1 MSLRSSNAAG
11 PPLGASSLPPA
22 FLVLALVLLGYWTVL
37 AQRLSGSWTALP
49 EYSYGWVVPVLC
61 AMLFWDRWQRRPPP
75 HLRRGLV
82 RNRTGK
88 SGAPAP
94 SGGARTVSRTV
105 SVAGG
110 LLTGAL
116 LGVFVLARVSVE
128 VIPTWRFAL
137 WAMALA
143 VAGLTWLGLGLAGGG
158 AWARHFFFPVAF
170 FLLAVP
176 WPTQFEFP
184 FIQTLTQLNASLTV
198 ELMSLLGVTAVR
210 MGNLILIEPGMV
222 GVQEACS
229 GIRSFQSTLMV
240 ALFLGE
246 LFRFNLWRRAV
257 FVVLGATCSM
267 GFNILRTSF
276 LVWSCN
282 REGLG
287 AVDKFHDPAGWA
299 VFAASFAVLA
309 VIAWRL
315 KRGDD
320 REKAERR
327 VTDARFGAETAP
339 ATPGTPDPAPGNTT
353 SPPHPSVTSHASPE
367 TPSPRPALL
376 LAGVMLLILFG
387 TELGLR
393 AWFATHRQ
401 ARAATL
407 EWELAPDAPRSR
419 ELPITRQVQALL
431 AYDYGEGWETQ
442 DGPERWQGFY
452 FRWDAPRSLG
462 RRIICNEQVLGHQPE
477 VCFTAAGMQVRQI
490 YGHRRYTANGVPLVF
505 KVYEFTD
512 RNVPIFV
519 FSCTWERGVEQ
530 RLDDGLRVEGEAST
544 ARGLREARLR
554 LARGDRGV
562 VDEARVLK
570 LGVWGPRTLAEAE
583 AALLRQLERLIR
595 PAAPPDGGSANAP
608 KPKRDA

>member
-11 PPLGASSLPPA
+11 LPRGTPPVSAGLLI
-22 FLVLALVLLGYWTVL
+22 LALVLLGYWAVL

-49 EYSYGWVVPVLC
+49 EYSYGWVVPLLC

-75 HLRRGLV
+75 HAERKPLRRRAG
-82 RNRTGK
+82 GMD
-88 SGAPAP
+88 APAQT
-94 SGGARTVSRTV
+94 GGARAVSGV
-105 SVAGG
+105 GV
-110 LLTGAL
+110 LLTGGL
-116 LGVFVLARVSVE
+116 LGVFVLARVGVE

-170 FLLAVP
+170 FFLAVP
-176 WPTQFEFP
+176 WPTQFELP

-257 FVVLGATCSM
+257 FVVLGATCSL
-267 GFNILRTSF
+267 GFNLLRTSF
-276 LVWSCN
+276 LVWSCD

-287 AVDKFHDPAGWA
+287 AADKFHDPAGWA

-320 REKAERR
+320 REKAERQAAEALR
-327 VTDARFGAETAP
+327 AVDAAPDRTERPNPESGRTASVP
-339 ATPGTPDPAPGNTT
+339 SASAT
-353 SPPHPSVTSHASPE
+353 SPASFI
-367 TPSPRPALL
+367 TPSARPALL
-376 LAGVMLLILFG
+376 LAGVMLVVLLG

-407 EWELAPDAPRSR
+407 EWELVPDAPRTR
-419 ELPITRQVQALL
+419 ELPITRQVQSLL
-431 AYDYGEGWETQ
+431 AYDHGEGWETQ

-490 YGHRRYTANGVPLVF
+490 YGPRRYTANGVPLVF

-530 RLDDGLRVEGEAST
+530 RLDEGPRIEGEAST
-544 ARGLREARLR
+544 ARGFREARLR
-554 LARGDRGV
+554 LARGERGV

-595 PAAPPDGGSANAP
+595 PAATMPTGGTAASP
-608 KPKRDA
+608 EPGQGT